1 MPRYTLISNYLVHT
15 ASGQAGFIV
24 RDSVSVRENSS
35 IRQRFEQFLRGVVL
49 FLMVSLAGVVLI
61 GVIFR
66 KAGTSLVWYDE
77 VASILLAWL
86 TFYGASLAAL
96 NRAHIGFP
104 KLVEAVTSQKVRS
117 GLLIVRTV
125 IVGGFFIVV
134 AWAGWRL
141 LEVLE
146 GTMLVSLPWVP
157 ATLTQSVIPVGAL
170 LFVVAEI
177 ISTTDLLRDLRSRR
191 GGTAR

>member
-1 MPRYTLISNYLVHT
+1 M
-15 ASGQAGFIV
+15 
-24 RDSVSVRENSS
+24 RDSVSVKEDSS

-49 FLMVSLAGVVLI
+49 LLMVSLAGVVLT

-104 KLVEAVTSQKVRS
+104 KLVEAVTSKKVRA
-117 GLLIVRTV
+117 GLLVVRTV
-125 IVGGFFIVV
+125 IVVGFFIVV

-157 ATLTQSVIPVGAL
+157 VKLTQSVIPAGAL
-170 LFVVAEI
+170 LFVAAEI
-177 ISTTDLLRDLRSRR
+177 ISMTDLLRDLCSRR